1 MFSKEMD
8 TLFSR
13 IDKTIRKNSKSKV
26 GDDDLNTIRAFLVSQ
41 QRPLQAVRLLQK
53 EREERE
59 TDAKFTNQKEGIIES
74 AKELDKMREEF
85 KEQEKA
91 LIQKLID

>member
-26 GDDDLNTIRAFLVSQ
+26 NDDDLNTIRAFLVS
-41 QRPLQAVRLLQK
+41 
-53 EREERE
+53 
-59 TDAKFTNQKEGIIES
+59 
-74 AKELDKMREEF
+74 
-85 KEQEKA
+85 
-91 LIQKLID
+91 

>member
-1 MFSKEMD
+1 MEIVLANQNNPQADVDTQKPEKYMFSKEMD

-26 GDDDLNTIRAFLVSQ
+26 NDDDLNTIRAFLVSQ

-59 TDAKFTNQKEGIIES
+59 TDAKFTN
-74 AKELDKMREEF
+74 
-85 KEQEKA
+85 
-91 LIQKLID
+91 

>member
-1 MFSKEMD
+1 MEIALANQNQADQNGDSLKPEKYMFSKEMD

-41 QRPLQAVRLLQK
+41 QRPL
-53 EREERE
+53 
-59 TDAKFTNQKEGIIES
+59 
-74 AKELDKMREEF
+74 
-85 KEQEKA
+85 
-91 LIQKLID
+91 